1 MVRRF
6 LFLAAMLAGV
16 VCPAAVRADCF
27 ANAKIKWDTFSVRY
41 VPLGGGPMVF
51 DWDPAT
57 TYGEAYVDAWTADPY
72 DDDPH
77 YSSAS
82 DHTTTLLET
91 ATTAKAQSTALR
103 DATTLWAHAAAQSGV
118 SAYAP
123 DWNSANA
130 GSNNGGDFTLTG
142 HGLAIVTVDWEIDV
156 TGTMGDW
163 SDYSWGGVDFATSY
177 VDGLTY
183 GSSNASQGLWSATI
197 GNDAQSGTMSLTISN
212 LSGGVTTGSM
222 WANVWAN
229 AQAPNVPEPASCV
242 LMGLGLGAMGL
253 VGYRHRKARS
263 ATC

>member
-16 VCPAAVRADCF
+16 VCPSAVRADCF
-27 ANAKIKWDTFSVRY
+27 ANAKIKWDTFNVKY

-51 DWDPAT
+51 DWGPASLF
-57 TYGEAYVDAWTADPY
+57 GEVTVSSQTADPY
-72 DDDPH
+72 DVDAYYD
-77 YSSAS
+77 SAA
-82 DHTTTLLET
+82 DHTTSLFEF
-91 ATTAKAQSTALR
+91 ATTIKAQADALR
-103 DATTLWAHAAAQSGV
+103 DTTTLWAYSAAQNGI
-118 SAYAP
+118 SASAP
-123 DWNSANA
+123 DWNSANS

-156 TGTMGDW
+156 TGAMGDW

-183 GSSNASQGLWSATI
+183 GSSSASQGLWSATV

-212 LSGGVTTGSM
+212 LSGGVTTGSI
-222 WANVWAN
+222 WANVWVN
-229 AQAPNVPEPASCV
+229 AQAVNVPEPASCV

-253 VGYRHRKARS
+253 VGYRHRKTRS
-263 ATC
+263 ATR